1 MENFFSRYKNP
12 LVLMAVLFIQI
23 IALATQVKRP
33 ENARASGSGGTRLIR
48 VWTVT
53 AITPFERGLVATGHF
68 FRDTWRNYIDLHNV
82 RKQNRELQEE
92 MARMRLEQARLR
104 AGVEEAQRLRAL
116 LEFKERYIG
125 KTVAAQVIGSSGSDL
140 SHMISIDKGSSDG
153 IKPEMAVI
161 TPDGIVGKVK
171 DVFPL
176 SSQVL
181 MITDR
186 STGAGVILEN
196 SRLQCTALGSGQ
208 NDLQVKDIMSDEK
221 IEVGEQAV
229 TSGGD
234 RIYPKGLPVGTV
246 TSVGNDSEGGGPFL
260 SVRIKPAANLNRL
273 EEVLIVT
280 HIAEQAPE
288 PVPSEQRR
296 ASEFLSQKV
305 PNAKSDDTAAKPA
318 TGSGSGSVNL
328 NPSPK
333 PPAPDSTGVN
343 AKKTTPG
350 GPTANPGGSA
360 VKGNAP
366 GSVTGGTATSN
377 PAAATGKT
385 VTGKTSNTK
394 TGGTSG
400 ESGAAGTPGTPPGA
414 TGSPTPRPRPK
425 PSATPQATPAET
437 PQSTPP
443 QANHGQPANGNAEKP
458 PR

>member
-12 LVLMAVLFIQI
+12 LVLMAVLFIQV

-33 ENARASGSGGTRLIR
+33 DNARTSGSGGTRLIR

-53 AITPFERGLVATGHF
+53 AITPFERAFVATGHF
-68 FRDTWRNYIDLHNV
+68 FRDTWHNYIDLHNV

-92 MARMRLEQARLR
+92 MARMRLEQMRLR
-104 AGVEEAQRLRAL
+104 ASAEQTQRLRAI
-116 LEFKERYIG
+116 LEFKERYVGQTI
-125 KTVAAQVIGSSGSDL
+125 AAQVIGSSGSDL
-140 SHMISIDKGSSDG
+140 SHVISIDKGSLDG

-181 MITDR
+181 MVTDR
-186 STGAGVILEN
+186 GTAAGIILEN
-196 SRLQCTALGSGQ
+196 SRLQCTALGIGQ
-208 NDLQVKDIMSDEK
+208 NDLQVKDIMADEK

-246 TSVGNDSEGGGPFL
+246 TSVGNDNEGGGPFL

-280 HIAEQAPE
+280 KIVEQAPE
-288 PVPSEQRR
+288 AVPSEQRR

-305 PNAKSDDTAAKPA
+305 PNAKPDDNAAKLA
-318 TGSGSGSVNL
+318 VGKGSGSVNQS
-328 NPSPK
+328 PSPK
-333 PPAPDSTGVN
+333 PPIPGSTGSTVKKITPEGPAVN
-343 AKKTTPG
+343 TEG
-350 GPTANPGGSA
+350 NPVKGSA
-360 VKGNAP
+360 S
-366 GSVTGGTATSN
+366 GSRTSG
-377 PAAATGKT
+377 AA
-385 VTGKTSNTK
+385 VTGKTAAGKASSTK
-394 TGGTSG
+394 TAGGTTT
-400 ESGAAGTPGTPPGA
+400 ENGAATPVPPNA
-414 TGSPTPRPRPK
+414 TGSPTPRPRPR
-425 PSATPQATPAET
+425 STPQATPAET
-437 PQSTPP
+437 PQSPPP
-443 QANHGQPANGNAEKP
+443 QAKTQQPASGHGEKT